1 MKIIIIGSAPRSLL
15 NFRGPLLKQL
25 VDEGH
30 QVIALAHQATDTIRS
45 GIRKLGVECQD
56 IPVER
61 SSLNPFQDLILLHRL
76 MQVFRHHKPDAVLCY
91 TIKPVI
97 WGGLAARLTGVPHY
111 HAMITGLGYAFVEGG
126 GWKQRLVQ
134 RVASGLYRKALA
146 KADTVF
152 FQNPDDEQEFHK
164 RNLLKSTQ
172 RTLQVNGSGVD
183 LAHFKDAPLPNA
195 PIFLVLA
202 RLIGDKGIR
211 EYSEAARQLKAEYPE
226 ARFLLGG
233 RFDSNPS
240 SAITQEEVTEWEQ
253 TGHIE
258 YLGNL
263 EDVRP
268 AIASSSVY
276 VLPSYYREGV
286 PRSILEAMAMG
297 RPIITTDAPG
307 CRETVVEGSNGF
319 LVEHRSVKSLVSAM
333 RRFIEDPDL
342 KNKMGEASL
351 KQARVKYDVHAVNEA
366 IISHIRI
373 G

>member
-25 VDEGH
+25 VQEGH
-30 QVIALAHQATDTIRS
+30 QVIALAHQATESIRS
-45 GIRKLGVECQD
+45 GIRELGVEYQD
-56 IPVER
+56 IPLER
-61 SSLNPFQDLILLHRL
+61 SSLNPFQDLVLLRRLVQLFRYHR
-76 MQVFRHHKPDAVLCY
+76 PDAVLCY

-97 WGGLAARLTGVPHY
+97 WGGLAARLAGVPHY
-111 HAMITGLGYAFVEGG
+111 HAMITGLGYAFLEGG
-126 GWKQRLVQ
+126 GWKQRLVK

-146 KADTVF
+146 KAETVF
-152 FQNPDDEQEFHK
+152 FQNPDDEYEFHK
-164 RNLLKSTQ
+164 RKLLKPTHDTIQ
-172 RTLQVNGSGVD
+172 INGSGVD
-183 LAHFKDAPLPNA
+183 LDYFKASPLPE
-195 PIFLVLA
+195 PPVFLLLA

-211 EYSEAARQLKAEYPE
+211 EYSNAARQLKAEYPE

-240 SAITQEEVTEWEQ
+240 AAITQEEVTEWEQ

-263 EDVRP
+263 DDVRP
-268 AIASSSVY
+268 AIASCSVY

-286 PRSILEAMAMG
+286 PRSILEAMAME

-307 CRETVVEGSNGF
+307 CRETVEEGVNGF
-319 LVEHRSVKSLVSAM
+319 LVPPRSVDSLITAM
-333 RRFIEDPDL
+333 RRFIEEPDL
-342 KNKMGEASL
+342 SKMGEASL
-351 KQARVKYDVHAVNEA
+351 EQARCKYDVHAVNEA
-366 IISHIRI
+366 IISRIRA